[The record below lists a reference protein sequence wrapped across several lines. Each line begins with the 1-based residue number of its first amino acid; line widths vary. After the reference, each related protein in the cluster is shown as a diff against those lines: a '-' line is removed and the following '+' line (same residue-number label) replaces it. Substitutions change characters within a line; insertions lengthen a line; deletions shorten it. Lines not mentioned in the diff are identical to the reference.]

1 LGTLPGC
8 TPPSPL
14 QIPAGT
20 ASRNNVGVIIH
31 FTACIRLDT
40 ILLQY
45 PNEYRVPMFTVLRT
59 DEFAQWLDDLKD
71 SKTRARLLRRL
82 EKAEQ
87 GNLGDV

>member
-1 LGTLPGC
+1 
-8 TPPSPL
+8 
-14 QIPAGT
+14 
-20 ASRNNVGVIIH
+20 
-31 FTACIRLDT
+31 
-40 ILLQY
+40 
-45 PNEYRVPMFTVLRT
+45 MFTVLRT